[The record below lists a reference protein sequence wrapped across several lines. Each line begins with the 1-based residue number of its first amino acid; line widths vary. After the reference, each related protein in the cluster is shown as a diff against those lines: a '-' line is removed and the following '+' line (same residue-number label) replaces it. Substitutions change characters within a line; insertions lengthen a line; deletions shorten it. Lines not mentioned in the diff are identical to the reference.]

1 MTDYTD
7 TSDHSD
13 ESTAEAT
20 IATEIHT
27 TDAEMTHILASVNTT
42 LKRMRIPPF
51 FDESFVLSLVES
63 DITSNIRFF
72 KIGDEERAE
81 IMVQLDELNNLYI
94 PFSVFTEM
102 VIPSYLSIQVRT
114 GFTGLTSIKDVLNDM
129 ASMFQDEI
137 ERITLAVS
145 EEEFKDAKFNKR
157 DISHEELNKQLLSY
171 TKETRSSSTPLDECP
186 LCGEDTVHHYYECT
200 NCQYKYCSSCCQ
212 EIASRQALC
221 PCCREAMSLI
231 EHQQK

>member
-1 MTDYTD
+1 MSDYTD
-7 TSDHSD
+7 TSDYSD
-13 ESTAEAT
+13 ESSSEAT
-20 IATEIHT
+20 IASEILT
-27 TDAEMTHILASVNTT
+27 TDAEMTHILASINTT
-42 LKRMRIPPF
+42 IKRLRIPPF

-72 KIGDEERAE
+72 KIGNEERTG

-94 PFSVFTEM
+94 PFSVFIEM
-102 VIPSYLSIQVRT
+102 VIPSYLTIQVRT
-114 GFTGLTSIKDVLNDM
+114 GFTGLTSIRDVLNDM

-137 ERITLAVS
+137 ERIALAVS

-157 DISHEELNKQLLSY
+157 DISHEELNNQLLSY
-171 TKETRSSSTPLDECP
+171 TKETRSSSAPLDECP
-186 LCGEDTVHHYYECT
+186 LCGNETIPHYYECA
-200 NCQYKYCSSCCQ
+200 NCQYKYCSFCCQ
-212 EIASRQALC
+212 EIASRQSLC